1 MSAEEF
7 YKQEKKVGTYEQG
20 YCGWDMIK
28 FAEAY
33 HKSRVEAITDK
44 MINKRFA
51 VFHSKGKTSDNR
63 KKRSGAKWFK
73 QQLLK
78 Q

>member
-7 YKQEKKVGTYEQG
+7 YKQEKKAGTYKQG
-20 YCGWDMIK
+20 FCGWDMIK

-33 HKSRVEAITDK
+33 HKSKVEAEIGRLEDIEDYYEISLT
-44 MINKRFA
+44 KRIKA
-51 VFHSKGKTSDNR
+51 LQR
-63 KKRSGAKWFK
+63 
-73 QQLLK
+73 LLK